1 MNPADEPASIPSP
14 MPSPTLR
21 RVDILA
27 MLLCAIVGLDTL
39 GSVSAN
45 GPQGLVWLA
54 VLGLLFFAPYG
65 LLIAE
70 LGSAFPDEGGPY
82 VWAKLAFGRFVAG
95 INQVFYWIS
104 NPVWLGGSLCIVAIT
119 TFETFFHPLPG
130 AWKYVA
136 GAVFLGAAGYVV
148 HASLR
153 IGRWVALAGAAA
165 RIVLFGFFVF
175 SLSLYAVR
183 QGIQPQHAG
192 DYAPTFLGLVAL
204 APVIVFNFMGFE
216 VPSGA
221 GGGMRNPRRDVP
233 AAILRGGIG
242 TVLLYGLPIMGTL
255 LVLPATS
262 LSSLTGFIDACR
274 AVFTVYGGHLEAD
287 GSVVL
292 TGAGDILAKIAAI
305 GLIIG
310 LFTSGTAWSM
320 GLSRSQAAACA
331 DGAGPRWL
339 GVLSA
344 KNGTPARVNA
354 AGTAVSMIVM
364 VASLALTDGD
374 VQKYFTAGIS
384 LAISASA
391 ISYLVTFSS
400 FLVLRRKYADTP
412 RPYRVPGGRVGAWAV
427 TALTVG
433 TMVFT
438 VVALIWPGLGAGWFG
453 TVGDPAEYLPDGFQG
468 QRVAYT
474 LSQLV
479 PITLILVLGV
489 LFGLAG
495 RRTGVTEPATE
506 RGVTVDAP

>member
-221 GGGMRNPRRDVP
+221 AWRDEESAPRR
-233 AAILRGGIG
+233 
-242 TVLLYGLPIMGTL
+242 
-255 LVLPATS
+255 
-262 LSSLTGFIDACR
+262 
-274 AVFTVYGGHLEAD
+274 
-287 GSVVL
+287 
-292 TGAGDILAKIAAI
+292 
-305 GLIIG
+305 
-310 LFTSGTAWSM
+310 
-320 GLSRSQAAACA
+320 
-331 DGAGPRWL
+331 
-339 GVLSA
+339 
-344 KNGTPARVNA
+344 AR
-354 AGTAVSMIVM
+354 
-364 VASLALTDGD
+364 
-374 VQKYFTAGIS
+374 
-384 LAISASA
+384 
-391 ISYLVTFSS
+391 
-400 FLVLRRKYADTP
+400 
-412 RPYRVPGGRVGAWAV
+412 
-427 TALTVG
+427 
-433 TMVFT
+433 
-438 VVALIWPGLGAGWFG
+438 
-453 TVGDPAEYLPDGFQG
+453 GDPARRHRDRAAVRAAHHGHAAGPARHESELAHRLHRRLPRGLHRVRRPLG
-468 QRVAYT
+468 GGRQRG
-474 LSQLV
+474 
-479 PITLILVLGV
+479 PD
-489 LFGLAG
+489 
-495 RRTGVTEPATE
+495 RCR
-506 RGVTVDAP
+506 